1 MPFEINNRVI
11 LITGASGI
19 AASTAM
25 LAVESGARV
34 FFVANN
40 EDQCVRLAESL
51 AAIGA
56 ESDYRVADLSVS
68 AEASSTVGQCL
79 SRFGRLDSLINI
91 AGISGRRYGD
101 GPVHE
106 CTDEGWRM
114 TMNANLT
121 STFLMCRESVRAM
134 LDQTSGPDGQRG
146 SIVNTS
152 SVLALSPE
160 PEHFATHAY
169 AAGKGAIIALTT
181 SMAAY
186 YASMKIRV
194 NAIAPGLTR
203 TPMSARAQSDPVI
216 LELMKT
222 KQPLSRDLIEAEDVA
237 RAALF
242 LISDDA
248 RYITGEVL
256 TIDAGWRFGVRRPQA
271 PL

>member
-1 MPFEINNRVI
+1 MPISLDNRVL

-25 LAVESGARV
+25 LAAESGARV
-34 FFVANN
+34 FFAANN
-40 EDQCVRLAESL
+40 EEQCLGLAETL
-51 AAIGA
+51 IATGA
-56 ESDYRVADLSVS
+56 EADYRVADLSLS
-68 AEASSTVGQCL
+68 AEAGSTVSQCL
-79 SRFGRLDSLINI
+79 SRFGRIDAHFNV

-106 CTDEGWRM
+106 CTDQGWNV
-114 TMNANLT
+114 TMDANVT
-121 STFLMCRESVRAM
+121 STFLMCREVVKVM
-134 LDQTSGPDGQRG
+134 LDQTPNESGLRG
-146 SIVNTS
+146 SVLNMS
-152 SVLALSPE
+152 SILAISPE
-160 PEHFATHAY
+160 PDHFATHAY
-169 AAGKGAIIALTT
+169 AAGKGAIISLTK

-186 YASMKIRV
+186 YAPMKIRV

-216 LELMKT
+216 LDLMKT
-222 KQPLSRDLIEAEDVA
+222 KQPLAEDLIEAEDVA

-256 TIDAGWRFGVRRPQA
+256 TIDAGWR
-271 PL
+271 LI